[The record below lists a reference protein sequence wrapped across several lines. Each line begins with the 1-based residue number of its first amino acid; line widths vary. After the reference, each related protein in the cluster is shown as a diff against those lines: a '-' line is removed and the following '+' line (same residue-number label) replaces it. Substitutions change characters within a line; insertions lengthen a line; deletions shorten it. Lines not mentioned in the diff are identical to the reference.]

1 MPSTPTNLYGNLPA
15 KTGDSATSVKQ
26 FFDQYYT
33 KPFEFSSNEVDATVG
48 FFAKRGFDEVSST
61 SVATIVMQQAK
72 IDNVK
77 IFELLD
83 TLGGFDDIQLSTV
96 ITEILNYNRAKIS
109 TLGYKVDQ
117 ATNKLE
123 TRNIVV

>member
-1 MPSTPTNLYGNLPA
+1 
-15 KTGDSATSVKQ
+15 
-26 FFDQYYT
+26 
-33 KPFEFSSNEVDATVG
+33 
-48 FFAKRGFDEVSST
+48 
-61 SVATIVMQQAK
+61 MQQAK

-77 IFELLD
+77 IFELID
-83 TLGGFDDIQLSTV
+83 TLGGFDQVQLSSV
-96 ITEILNYNRAKIS
+96 ITEILNYNRSKIS

>member
-1 MPSTPTNLYGNLPA
+1 MKLVQLVLLLLLCN
-15 KTGDSATSVKQ
+15 KQ
-26 FFDQYYT
+26 
-33 KPFEFSSNEVDATVG
+33 
-48 FFAKRGFDEVSST
+48 R
-61 SVATIVMQQAK
+61 
-72 IDNVK
+72 
-77 IFELLD
+77 FELLD